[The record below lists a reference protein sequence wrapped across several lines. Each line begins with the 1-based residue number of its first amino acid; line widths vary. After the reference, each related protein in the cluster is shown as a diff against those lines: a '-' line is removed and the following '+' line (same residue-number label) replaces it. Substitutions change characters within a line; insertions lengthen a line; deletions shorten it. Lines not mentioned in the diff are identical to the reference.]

1 MRPRVKFWLETP
13 EGQYLMGPG
22 LYRLLLAVAQRGN
35 LKEGARHIGVSY
47 RKAWDQVR
55 EAEERLGF
63 ALLHKHSGGESGGSS
78 QLTPQAQGLL
88 EGYGKVLEG
97 LEQVLQEQFARAFE
111 AGK

>member
-1 MRPRVKFWLETP
+1 
-13 EGQYLMGPG
+13 
-22 LYRLLLAVAQRGN
+22 VAQRGN

-63 ALLHKHSGGESGGSS
+63 ALLHKHSGGDSGGSS

>member
-1 MRPRVKFWLETP
+1 VKFWLETP

-97 LEQVLQEQFARAFE
+97 LEQVLQEQFTRAFE